1 MSKNMDSSAT
11 EEPTSPGD
19 SAAGELFSD
28 ILAASVG
35 TFTPTTLAE
44 RIAYAKSQMWK
55 AWADYTDWRRRFELL
70 EREQSEEYRRL
81 CDAPAVSPDKG
92 KGQIVADEQEGDS

>member
-11 EEPTSPGD
+11 EDRTSPAG
-19 SAAGELFSD
+19 STAGELFSD
-28 ILAASVG
+28 ILAASAG
-35 TFTPTTLAE
+35 TLTPTTLAE

-81 CDAPAVSPDKG
+81 CDTPAASPDKG
-92 KGQIVADEQEGDS
+92 QDQIVADEQEGDS